1 MPPFHSA
8 MQRRVVLALMCTTI
22 APLSATLPSAPL
34 PVHPSD
40 GQIVHM
46 PMPYF
51 SWSDVVPWPYHGNA
65 YTINLTCTST
75 VSDQDPIHCQVRHSL
90 RTPGRVSVHD
100 QHAPHIH
107 AVVKG
112 LHADARLHPAQCRLL
127 LSLNDVHTPRSRV
140 QNQLQPS

>member
-1 MPPFHSA
+1 

-90 RTPGRVSVHD
+90 RVSVHD
-100 QHAPHIH
+100 QHHTSMPLC
-107 AVVKG
+107 